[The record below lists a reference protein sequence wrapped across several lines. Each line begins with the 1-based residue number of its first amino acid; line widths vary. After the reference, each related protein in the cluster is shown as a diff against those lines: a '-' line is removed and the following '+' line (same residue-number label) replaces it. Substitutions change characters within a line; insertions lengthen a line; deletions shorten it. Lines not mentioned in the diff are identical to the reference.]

1 MKDVTAW
8 LWWFSRETMRLVKA
22 SEMKEMDRIAI
33 EEIGIPGSVLMENA
47 ARGASRVFLAHF
59 APPPNCG
66 VLVLCGRGN
75 NGGDGYVMARYLS
88 GAGLNV
94 TVLVLAELRHIAGDA
109 LLNLQIL
116 RRMGIEV
123 QEVPT
128 EGEWKKKRRLLND
141 SDFVI
146 DGLLGTGL
154 NSPVK
159 GFYARVIGDVNNA
172 SKPVT
177 AIDIPSG
184 LNADSG
190 QVMGAAVQTDLTI
203 TFGFPKIGQLVYPG
217 AGLVGRLVRID
228 IGIPDGVAERLPGRY
243 RLIEARDF
251 HDLFA
256 SERPDIH
263 KGNRGHLLVLAGSTG
278 KTGAATLTSLGALR
292 AGAGLV
298 TLGIPKSLNPI
309 LENKLTEAMT
319 APLPETGECTLSL
332 EAEKEIF
339 KLMEGK
345 TAVAIGP
352 GLSTHEETR
361 SLVGRIVTKCP
372 LPMVIDADGL
382 NALSS
387 HLDALAKCRGRAVLT
402 PHPGEMARLTSIG
415 NSEVQADRIGTAEA
429 FAQKHGCCLV
439 LKGAR
444 TVIAEPGGQV
454 HINPTGN
461 PALSSGGSGDVLTGL
476 IGGFLAR
483 GWPPAKA
490 AVAGVYLHGLAADR
504 LSEDMGPS
512 GLLAGELL
520 EVIPGLASS
529 LARADW
535 PLKQPPMEKDF
546 YQPL

>member
-1 MKDVTAW
+1 MKAVTAW
-8 LWWFSRETMRLVKA
+8 LSWYLRGTMRLVKA
-22 SEMKEMDRIAI
+22 SEMKAMDRLTIQ
-33 EEIGIPGSVLMENA
+33 EIGIPGVVLMENA

-59 APPPNCG
+59 APPLNSR
-66 VLVLCGRGN
+66 VLILCGRGN

-88 GAGLNV
+88 EAGLNV
-94 TVLVLAELRHIAGDA
+94 TVLVLAEFSKIAGDA
-109 LLNLQIL
+109 LVNLKIL
-116 RRMGIEV
+116 RRMGLKV

-128 EGEWKKKRRLLND
+128 EALWKKKRRLLQD
-141 SDFVI
+141 SDFII
-146 DGLLGTGL
+146 DGILGTGL
-154 NSPVK
+154 NSAVR
-159 GFYARVIGDVNNA
+159 GFYARVIEELNKAN
-172 SKPVT
+172 KPVT

-184 LNADSG
+184 LNADTG
-190 QVMGAAVQTDLTI
+190 QVMGVAVQAELTV
-203 TFGFPKIGQLVYPG
+203 TFGFPKIGQLAFPG

-228 IGIPDGVAERLPGRY
+228 IGIPDAVAERIPRRY
-243 RLIEARDF
+243 RLIAARDF

-256 SERPDIH
+256 SEKPDIH

-319 APLPETGECTLSL
+319 CPLPETAESSLSL

-352 GLSTHEETR
+352 GLSTHDETC
-361 SLVGRIVTKCP
+361 SLVRRIVARCP

-387 HLDALAKCRGRAVLT
+387 GPDALTKCRGRAILT
-402 PHPGEMARLTSIG
+402 PHPGEMARLAGIS
-415 NSEVQADRIGTAEA
+415 NSEVQGDRIGTAEA

-444 TVIAEPGGQV
+444 TVIAEPEGQI

-483 GWPPAKA
+483 GWLPARA

-504 LSEDMGPS
+504 LFEEMGQS
-512 GLLAGELL
+512 GILAGELL
-520 EVIPGLASS
+520 DVIPGLASA
-529 LARADW
+529 LARAEW
-535 PLKQPPMEKDF
+535 PLKHPPMEKDF
-546 YQPL
+546 YEPF

>member
-1 MKDVTAW
+1 
-8 LWWFSRETMRLVKA
+8 
-22 SEMKEMDRIAI
+22 
-33 EEIGIPGSVLMENA
+33 
-47 ARGASRVFLAHF
+47 VFLAHF
-59 APPPNCG
+59 APPANCR
-66 VLVLCGRGN
+66 VLILCGRGN

-88 GAGLNV
+88 GAGFKV
-94 TVLVLAELRHIAGDA
+94 TVLVLAELKRIAGDA

-116 RRMGIEV
+116 RRLGIDV

-128 EGEWKKKRRLLND
+128 EGQWKRKRRLLKD
-141 SDFVI
+141 SDFVV

-154 NSPVK
+154 NSPVR
-159 GFYARVIGDVNNA
+159 GFYAEVIEDVNSA
-172 SKPVT
+172 RKPVT

-190 QVMGAAVQTDLTI
+190 QVMGVAIQAHLTI

-217 AGLVGRLVRID
+217 AGLVGRLVRVD
-228 IGIPDGVAERLPGRY
+228 IGIPDRVAEHVPDRY
-243 RLIEARDF
+243 RVMEARDF
-251 HDLFA
+251 QDLFA

-263 KGNRGHLLVLAGSTG
+263 KGSRGHLLVLAGSTG
-278 KTGAATLTSLGALR
+278 KTGAATLTSFGALR

-319 APLPETGECTLSL
+319 APLPETSECTLSL
-332 EAEKEIF
+332 EAEKEILS
-339 KLMEGK
+339 LMEGK

-352 GLSTHEETR
+352 GLSTHQQTR
-361 SLVGRIVTKCP
+361 SLVRKIVTQCP
-372 LPMVIDADGL
+372 LPIVIDADGL

-387 HLDALAKCRGRAVLT
+387 HLEVLAKCRGRAVLT
-402 PHPGEMARLTSIG
+402 PHPGEMARLVSIR

-429 FAQKHGCCLV
+429 FAEKHGCCLV

-444 TVIAEPGGQV
+444 TVIADPEGKLQ
-454 HINPTGN
+454 INPTGN

-483 GWPPAKA
+483 GWPSAKA
-490 AVAGVYLHGLAADR
+490 ATAGVYLHGLAADR
-504 LSEDMGPS
+504 LSEDMGQS
-512 GLLAGELL
+512 GILAGELL
-520 EVIPGLASS
+520 GVIPGLASS
-529 LARADW
+529 LAEGEW

>member
-1 MKDVTAW
+1 M
-8 LWWFSRETMRLVKA
+8 MRLVKA
-22 SEMKEMDRIAI
+22 SEMKEMDRLAI
-33 EEIGIPGSVLMENA
+33 EGFGIPGAVLMENA

-59 APPPNCG
+59 APPANCR
-66 VLVLCGRGN
+66 VLILCGRGN

-88 GAGLNV
+88 GAGFKM
-94 TVLVLAELRHIAGDA
+94 TVLVLAELKLISGDA
-109 LLNLQIL
+109 FLNLEIL
-116 RRMGIEV
+116 RRMGIDV

-128 EGEWKKKRRLLND
+128 EGQWKRKRRLLNGA
-141 SDFVI
+141 DFVI

-154 NSPVK
+154 NSPVR
-159 GFYARVIGDVNNA
+159 GFYAQVIEDVN
-172 SKPVT
+172 SSGKPVT

-190 QVMGAAVQTDLTI
+190 QVMGVAPQADLTV
-203 TFGFPKIGQLVYPG
+203 TFGFPKIGHLVYPG

-228 IGIPDGVAERLPGRY
+228 IGIPDAVAERLPDKY
-243 RLIEARDF
+243 RLIEAKDF

-298 TLGIPKSLNPI
+298 TLGIPKSLNPV

-319 APLPETGECTLSL
+319 APLPETAEGTLAL
-332 EAEKEIF
+332 EAEKEIL

-352 GLSTHEETR
+352 GLSTYEETR
-361 SLVGRIVTKCP
+361 SLLRRIVTRCP

-387 HLDALAKCRGRAVLT
+387 HLDVLAKCRGRAVLT
-402 PHPGEMARLTSIG
+402 PHPGEMARLISIR

-429 FAQKHGCCLV
+429 FAVKHGCCLV

-444 TVIAEPGGQV
+444 TVIAEPEGV
-454 HINPTGN
+454 LHINPTGN
-461 PALSSGGSGDVLTGL
+461 PVLSSGGSGDVLTGL

-483 GWPPAKA
+483 GWPSAKA
-490 AVAGVYLHGLAADR
+490 AIAGVYLHGLAADR
-504 LSEDMGPS
+504 LSEDMGQS
-512 GLLAGELL
+512 GVLAGELL
-520 EVIPGLASS
+520 SVIPGLASS
-529 LARADW
+529 LARGEW
-535 PLKQPPMEKDF
+535 PLNQPPMEKDF

>member
-1 MKDVTAW
+1 
-8 LWWFSRETMRLVKA
+8 MRLVKA
-22 SEMKEMDRIAI
+22 SEMHEMDRLTI
-33 EEIGIPGSVLMENA
+33 EEIGIPGVVLMENA
-47 ARGASRVFLAHF
+47 ARGAARVFLAHF
-59 APPPNCG
+59 APALNSH
-66 VLVLCGRGN
+66 VLILCGRGN
-75 NGGDGYVMARYLS
+75 NGGDGYVMARVLS
-88 GAGLNV
+88 EAGLKV
-94 TVLVLAELRHIAGDA
+94 TVIVLAEFKKIAGDA
-109 LLNLQIL
+109 LVNLEIL
-116 RRMGIEV
+116 RRMGLEI
-123 QEVPT
+123 QEVPS
-128 EGEWKKKRRLLND
+128 EEQWKKQRRHLKD
-141 SDFVI
+141 SEFII

-154 NSPVK
+154 NSSVR
-159 GFYARVIGDVNNA
+159 GFYARVIEEVNRAN
-172 SKPVT
+172 KPVT

-184 LNADSG
+184 LNADTG
-190 QVMGAAVQTDLTI
+190 QVMGVAVQAALTV
-203 TFGFPKIGQLVYPG
+203 TFGFPKIGQIVFPG

-228 IGIPDGVAERLPGRY
+228 IGIPDAVAERISPRV
-243 RLIEARDF
+243 RLIEAGEF
-251 HDLFA
+251 HDLFD
-256 SERPDIH
+256 SEKPDIH

-309 LENKLTEAMT
+309 VENKMTEAMT
-319 APLPETGECTLSL
+319 CPLPETAESSLSL

-352 GLSTHEETR
+352 GLSTHAET
-361 SLVGRIVTKCP
+361 SLLVRRIVARCP

-387 HLDALAKCRGRAVLT
+387 DPDALAKCRGRAILT
-402 PHPGEMARLTSIG
+402 PHPGEMARLAGISTA
-415 NSEVQADRIGTAEA
+415 EVQINRIGAAET

-444 TVIAEPGGQV
+444 TVIAEPEGPI

-483 GWPPAKA
+483 GWDPTRS
-490 AVAGVYLHGLAADR
+490 AVAGVYLHGMAADL
-504 LSEDMGPS
+504 LSEEMGQS
-512 GLLAGELL
+512 GILAGELL
-520 EVIPGLASS
+520 DVIPRLASS
-529 LARADW
+529 LARGQW

-546 YQPL
+546 HPPL

>member
-1 MKDVTAW
+1 
-8 LWWFSRETMRLVKA
+8 MRLVKA

-33 EEIGIPGSVLMENA
+33 EEIGIPGAVLMENA

-59 APPPNCG
+59 APPPNSR

-75 NGGDGYVMARYLS
+75 NGGDGYVMARVLS

-94 TVLVLAELRHIAGDA
+94 TVLVLAELSHIAGDA

-116 RRMGIEV
+116 RRMGVEV

-128 EGEWKKKRRLLND
+128 EGQWKKIRRLLKD
-141 SDFVI
+141 SDFVV

-154 NSPVK
+154 NSPVR
-159 GFYARVIGDVNNA
+159 GFYARVIEDMNSAGKA
-172 SKPVT
+172 VT

-190 QVMGAAVQTDLTI
+190 QVMGIAVQADLTI
-203 TFGFPKIGQLVYPG
+203 TFGFPKIGQLVFPG

-228 IGIPDGVAERLPGRY
+228 IGIPDAVAERIPGRY
-243 RLIEARDF
+243 RLIEAGDF
-251 HDLFA
+251 HDLLA
-256 SERPDIH
+256 SEKPDIH

-278 KTGAATLTSLGALR
+278 KTGAATLTSFGALR

-298 TLGIPKSLNPI
+298 TLGMPKSLNPI

-319 APLPETGECTLSL
+319 FPLPETAESSLSL
-332 EAEKEIF
+332 EAEKEIL

-352 GLSTHEETR
+352 GLSTHDETR
-361 SLVGRIVTKCP
+361 LLVRRIVASCP

-387 HLDALAKCRGRAVLT
+387 DLDALTTCRGRAVLT
-402 PHPGEMARLTSIG
+402 PHPGEMARLASIS
-415 NSEVQADRIGTAEA
+415 NSEVQADRIGTAQA

-444 TVIAEPGGQV
+444 TVIAEPEGRV
-454 HINPTGN
+454 HINPSGN

-483 GWPPAKA
+483 GWHPAKA

-504 LSEDMGPS
+504 LSEEMGQS
-512 GLLAGELL
+512 GILAGELL
-520 EVIPGLASS
+520 DVIPALSSS
-529 LARADW
+529 LARSEW
-535 PLKQPPMEKDF
+535 PLKQPPMERDF
-546 YQPL
+546 HQPL

>member
-1 MKDVTAW
+1 
-8 LWWFSRETMRLVKA
+8 MRLVKA
-22 SEMKEMDRIAI
+22 SEMQEMDRLTI
-33 EEIGIPGSVLMENA
+33 EEIGIPGVVLMENA
-47 ARGASRVFLAHF
+47 ARGAARVFLTHF
-59 APPPNCG
+59 APALNSH
-66 VLVLCGRGN
+66 VLILCGRGN

-88 GAGLNV
+88 EAGLKV
-94 TVLVLAELRHIAGDA
+94 TVLVLAEFSKIAGDA
-109 LLNLQIL
+109 LGNLEIL
-116 RRMGIEV
+116 RRMGLEI
-123 QEVPT
+123 QEVPS
-128 EGEWKKKRRLLND
+128 EEQWKKQRRHLKGCE
-141 SDFVI
+141 FII

-154 NSPVK
+154 NSSVR
-159 GFYARVIGDVNNA
+159 GFHARVIEEVNRAN
-172 SKPVT
+172 KPVT

-184 LNADSG
+184 LNADTG
-190 QVMGAAVQTDLTI
+190 QVMGVAIQAALTI
-203 TFGFPKIGQLVYPG
+203 TFGFPKIGQLVFPG

-228 IGIPDGVAERLPGRY
+228 IGIPEAVAERISPRV
-243 RLIEARDF
+243 RLIEAGEF
-251 HDLFA
+251 HDLFD
-256 SERPDIH
+256 SEKPDIH

-319 APLPETGECTLSL
+319 CPLPETGEFSLSL

-352 GLSTHEETR
+352 GLSTHAET
-361 SLVGRIVTKCP
+361 SLLVRRIVARCP

-387 HLDALAKCRGRAVLT
+387 DPDALAKCRGRAILT
-402 PHPGEMARLTSIG
+402 PHPGEMARLAGIS
-415 NSEVQADRIGTAEA
+415 NPEVQANRIGTAEA

-444 TVIAEPGGQV
+444 TVIAEPGGPI

-483 GWPPAKA
+483 GWDPARA
-490 AVAGVYLHGLAADR
+490 AVAGVYLHGMAADL
-504 LSEDMGPS
+504 LSEEMGQS
-512 GLLAGELL
+512 GILAGELL
-520 EVIPGLASS
+520 DVIPRLASS
-529 LARADW
+529 LARAQW

-546 YQPL
+546 HQPL